1 MSSLKRPRKRT
12 YVRGLDETL
21 EGGIPEGYIILVS
34 GAPGTMKSSFG
45 FSILYHNA
53 LHDGSKSLYLTLEQS
68 KTSLIEHLE
77 AMGMSDPEAYKKISI
92 FDMAALR
99 KNLSFI
105 KAEGSWIALFKGF
118 LKNLMESDSYDFMVV
133 DSLNVLETMAD
144 FDVRR
149 TELFYLFEWIREL
162 GTTTFLIS
170 ETLGDMFAPGR
181 DVDEA
186 YLADG
191 VFHLSLY
198 PVTDLDVQ
206 RRIRCVKLRGTK
218 HDTGSFAL
226 VWSEDHFEITRA
238 VSVGRTMKSE

>member
-1 MSSLKRPRKRT
+1 LKRPRKRT

-21 EGGIPEGYIILVS
+21 DGGIPEGHIVLIT

-53 LHDGSKSLYLTLEQS
+53 LHNGSRSLYLTLEQS
-68 KTSLIEHLE
+68 KASLVEHLE
-77 AMGMSDPEAYKKISI
+77 AMGMNDPEAYKKISI
-92 FDMAALR
+92 FDMGALR

-105 KAEGSWIALFKGF
+105 KAEGSWITLFKGF
-118 LKNLMESDSYDFMVV
+118 LKNLVEGDSYDFLII
-133 DSLNVLETMAD
+133 DSLNVLETMAN

-149 TELFYLFEWIREL
+149 TELFYLFEWVKDL
-162 GTTTFLIS
+162 GTTTFIVS
-170 ETLGDMFAPGR
+170 ETLGDIFSPGKE
-181 DVDEA
+181 VDEA

-198 PVTDLDVQ
+198 PVSDLDVQ

-218 HDTGSFAL
+218 HDMGSFAL
-226 VWSEDHFEITRA
+226 VWNGEVFEITRA
-238 VSVGRTMKSE
+238 VSVARGGKAEQV